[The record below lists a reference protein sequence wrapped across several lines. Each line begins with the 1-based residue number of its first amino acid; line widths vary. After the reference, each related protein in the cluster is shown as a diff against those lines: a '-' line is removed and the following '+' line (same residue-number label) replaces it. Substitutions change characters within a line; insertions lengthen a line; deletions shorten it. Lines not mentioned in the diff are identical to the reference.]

1 MILLRIN
8 AQIGKKQ
15 RAPTETFMHFALAS
29 PVITYVKL
37 SMYTAEHIGFQMSHL
52 YSSSQNI
59 FLFCLSQKQL
69 EEYLTL

>member
-37 SMYTAEHIGFQMSHL
+37 SMYTVSRTHWLSNVTL
-52 YSSSQNI
+52 V
-59 FLFCLSQKQL
+59 FLLTK
-69 EEYLTL
+69 YLPLLPFTKTT